1 MKIKGGNIVEKWQ
14 EAHSETE
21 NQDWTSRLCPEE
33 LACRKAEEKRGSSYY
48 QSSAQTKSELYRL
61 WLDNYKEEGAAE

>member
-48 QSSAQTKSELYRL
+48 Q
-61 WLDNYKEEGAAE
+61 